1 MNSRRSYT
9 MTARA
14 EAVEATRTAILEAAV
29 VLSQER
35 MIAQIG
41 LDDIADRAGVSVQT
55 LLRHFGSRAAL
66 IDAAARQGASSV
78 VEERRAPVGDV
89 TEAVRVLLDHYEKW
103 GSSVLLLLAQEQ
115 SEEQVAQITSNG
127 KALHRAWVTEVF
139 EPFLPETRS
148 AREELLDL
156 LVVATDVYAWKLLR
170 LDRELSRSRT
180 QERMET
186 LVRTVLTALGNERQ
200 ESP

>member
-14 EAVEATRTAILEAAV
+14 EAVEATRSAILDAAV
-29 VLSQER
+29 ELSQER
-35 MIAQIG
+35 LIAQIG
-41 LDDIADRAGVSVQT
+41 LDDIAARAGVSVQT
-55 LLRHFGSRAAL
+55 LLRHFGSRAGL
-66 IDAAARQGASSV
+66 IDAAAHQGASSV

-89 TEAVRVLLDHYEKW
+89 TEAVRILMDHYEKR

-115 SEEQVAQITSNG
+115 SEEQVARITSNG
-127 KALHRAWVTEVF
+127 RALHRTWVAEVF
-139 EPFLPETRS
+139 QPFLPAGRG

-170 LDRELSRSRT
+170 LDRGLSRSRT
-180 QERMET
+180 QERLET
-186 LVRTVLTALGNERQ
+186 LVRTVLASLGNARE
-200 ESP
+200 E

>member
-14 EAVEATRTAILEAAV
+14 EAVEATRSAILDAAV

-55 LLRHFGSRAAL
+55 LLRHFGSRAGL
-66 IDAAARQGASSV
+66 IEAAARQGASAV

-89 TEAVRVLLDHYEKW
+89 TEAVRILIDHYEKR
-103 GSSVLLLLAQEQ
+103 GSSVLLLLAQERT
-115 SEEQVAQITSNG
+115 EEQVARITNTG
-127 KALHRAWVTEVF
+127 KGLHRAWVTEVF
-139 EPFLPETRS
+139 EPFLPAAQEP
-148 AREELLDL
+148 REELLDL

-170 LDRELSRSRT
+170 LDRGLSRSRT
-180 QERMET
+180 QERMDL
-186 LVRTVLTALGNERQ
+186 LVRTVLAALGTARE
-200 ESP
+200 E

>member
-14 EAVEATRTAILEAAV
+14 EAVEATRSAILDAAV
-29 VLSQER
+29 DLSQER
-35 MIAQIG
+35 LIAQIG
-41 LDDIADRAGVSVQT
+41 LEDIGDRAGVSVQT
-55 LLRHFGSRAAL
+55 VLRHFGTRAAL
-66 IDAAARQGASSV
+66 IDAAARQSASRV

-89 TEAVRVLLDHYEKW
+89 PEAVRILLDHYEKR

-115 SEEQVAQITSNG
+115 TEEQVARITSAG
-127 KALHRAWVTEVF
+127 KSLHRGWVAEVF
-139 EPFLPETRS
+139 EPFLPEDRR

-170 LDRELSRSRT
+170 LDRGLSRSRT
-180 QERMET
+180 QERLEL
-186 LVRTVLTALGNERQ
+186 LVRTVLAALGTARE
-200 ESP
+200 E

>member
-14 EAVEATRTAILEAAV
+14 EAVEATRSAILDAAV
-29 VLSQER
+29 ELSQER
-35 MIAQIG
+35 LIAQIG
-41 LDDIADRAGVSVQT
+41 LDDIAARAGVSVQT
-55 LLRHFGSRAAL
+55 LLRHFGTRAGL
-66 IDAAARQGASSV
+66 IDAAAHQGASPV

-89 TEAVRVLLDHYEKW
+89 TEAVRILLDHYEKR

-115 SEEQVAQITSNG
+115 SEEQVARITSNG
-127 KALHRAWVTEVF
+127 KALHRTWVAEVF
-139 EPFLPETRS
+139 QPFLPAGRG

-170 LDRELSRSRT
+170 LDRGRQSRCPAS
-180 QERMET
+180 
-186 LVRTVLTALGNERQ
+186 AKPRQ
-200 ESP
+200 PHPQPRSPIPQPKRH